1 MAGTVVVGAG
11 VFSDLQRLKELNG
24 RFEDTANSTDLPDY
38 RVNGLLVHTN
48 DGWADIEVL
57 EQSRELGFVSM
68 SFIRRDVSADARRP
82 IFFDK
87 NFRDIPW
94 MDDQLAGSGVVLDG
108 SAEFTPLCFFIRDA
122 ASVNR
127 HHFGCGG
134 YLEVEGQDFDW
145 AKHFARYG
153 FNKIPDILSHEIVA
167 LPRFEEVYERE
178 TGISS
183 CELYGIRD
191 SFDYDAYLLSDW
203 RTTCSFAIDKA
214 NFDLALGFNKKYT
227 RDYNEFLVREWS
239 RSSNPVAAAF
249 YVVSPSAKY
258 VSPSDS
264 ALFRGEAIRIRDRY
278 FQRTGIHMPVYQMNL
293 DAFRD
298 TSKTL
303 LEYELG
309 DNWSLRRWLF
319 FDFGWEPNCHLV
331 AGIHSVTVVF
341 PRRVQC

>member
-1 MAGTVVVGAG
+1 MQRLSFLIPMLCVMASAVVVVAA
-11 VFSDLQRLKELNG
+11 VFSDLQRLGELND
-24 RFEDTANSTDLPDY
+24 RFETTANSTDLPDY

-94 MDDQLAGSGVVLDG
+94 MDDQLVGSGIILDG

-145 AKHFARYG
+145 AQHFASYG
-153 FNKIPDILSHEIVA
+153 FNEIPDILSHGTVA
-167 LPRFEEVYERE
+167 QPKFEEVYELE
-178 TGISS
+178 KGISS
-183 CELYGIRD
+183 CELYDIRD
-191 SFDYDAYLLSDW
+191 SFDYDARLLTDW
-203 RTTCSFAIDKA
+203 RTTCAFSVDKRNFA
-214 NFDLALGFNKKYT
+214 LALSFNKKYI

-239 RSSNPVAAAF
+239 QAGNPVAATF
-249 YVVSPSAKY
+249 YVVSPSGEH
-258 VSPSDS
+258 VSSLDS
-264 ALFRGEAIRIRDRY
+264 ASFRERALEIRDRY
-278 FQRTGIHMPVYQMNL
+278 LSASGVNIPVYKMNL
-293 DAFRD
+293 DAFQD
-298 TSKTL
+298 ASLPL
-303 LEYELG
+303 LQYEFS
-309 DNWSLRRWLF
+309 DNRSWQRWLAPPL
-319 FDFGWEPNCHLV
+319 GW
-331 AGIHSVTVVF
+331 
-341 PRRVQC
+341 